1 MSIND
6 LYQELIIDHGTCPR
20 NFAYLEDANA
30 KAESYNPL
38 CGDKVILFLSI
49 KDNRIIQATFQ
60 GHGCAISTAS
70 ASIMTEVL
78 IGKTTEEALQLFID
92 FTNTVINTNTSNNHQ
107 EPPSTP
113 SILPDKLL
121 ALTGVKNYPS
131 RVKCATLAWHTLQSA
146 LVNKIG

>member
-60 GHGCAISTAS
+60 
-70 ASIMTEVL
+70 
-78 IGKTTEEALQLFID
+78 
-92 FTNTVINTNTSNNHQ
+92 
-107 EPPSTP
+107 
-113 SILPDKLL
+113 
-121 ALTGVKNYPS
+121 
-131 RVKCATLAWHTLQSA
+131 
-146 LVNKIG
+146 